1 MVQIILGAYE
11 NENLHLTRAGLSETL
26 TFSFILYKSK
36 FKTLCLISL
45 ITLDFII
52 LLFHCSDQ

>member
-26 TFSFILYKSK
+26 TF
-36 FKTLCLISL
+36 
-45 ITLDFII
+45 
-52 LLFHCSDQ
+52 LLFYTNLNLKLSLPHLFNNS